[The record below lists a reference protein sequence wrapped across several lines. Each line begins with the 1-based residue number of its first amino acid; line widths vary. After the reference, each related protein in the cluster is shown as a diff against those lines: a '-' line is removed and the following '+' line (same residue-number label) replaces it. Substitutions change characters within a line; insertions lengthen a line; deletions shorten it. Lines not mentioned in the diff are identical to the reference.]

1 MFEKFESIKSKWK
14 SLQAE
19 NPKLRIR
26 DAAKQL
32 EVSEACLLSTEINE
46 SVSYLNV
53 IDYNSFL
60 LKVLSLDKIMLL
72 TRTDYVVHEKTLSTK
87 DVKLKDNK
95 IIDTNTNDPVL
106 KFNPKLFTYF
116 FSQNKIHAKR
126 YLRSF
131 QIFDANG
138 DAVLKIYLKGNDRN
152 KFDSI
157 EKEYSADYNYE
168 LQLNT
173 NSDDLKVENIL
184 KNKKYKERY
193 VYSVEKNILREILT
207 NTSKISIPIQI
218 QAIGKGTIQYHR
230 DLIGKVIDF
239 GPWINIIDKT
249 FNLHAIE
256 GHLKKV
262 ILNKYIHNSIT
273 FYSVDFYD
281 KNGDQVLVISSI
293 KNSNDNFNSMIDKIN
308 NNAKPKGLV
317 L

>member
-1 MFEKFESIKSKWK
+1 M
-14 SLQAE
+14 
-19 NPKLRIR
+19 
-26 DAAKQL
+26 
-32 EVSEACLLSTEINE
+32 
-46 SVSYLNV
+46 
-53 IDYNSFL
+53 
-60 LKVLSLDKIMLL
+60 DKIMLL
-72 TRTDYVVHEKTLSTK
+72 IRTDYVVHEKTLSTK

-95 IIDTNTNDPVL
+95 IIDTNTNDSVL
-106 KFNPKLFTYF
+106 EFNPKLFKYF
-116 FSQNKIHAKR
+116 FSQNKMHAKR
-126 YLRSF
+126 ALRSF

-138 DAVLKIYLKGNDRN
+138 DAVLKIYLKGNDIN

-157 EKEYSADYNYE
+157 EKEYSTDYNYE
-168 LQLNT
+168 LQLNAD
-173 NSDDLKVENIL
+173 SDDLKVENIL

-193 VYSVEKNILREILT
+193 VYTADKNILREILT
-207 NTSKISIPIQI
+207 NASKIAIPIQI

-230 DLIGKVIDF
+230 GLIGKVIDF

-262 ILNKYIHNSIT
+262 ILNKYIQNSIT

-293 KNSNDNFNSMIDKIN
+293 KNSNDNFNSIIDKIN
-308 NNAKPKGLV
+308 NTAKPKGLV